1 MFAAP
6 VPALA
11 LTANVHTE
19 DYRQSTRSWQPMQQ
33 SFTVDAD
40 TGLIQPVRQ
49 CPSPN
54 RDARPPGE
62 EPRLIVLHGISL
74 PPGRFGGPEIEQL
87 FTNTLDWDAHPYFG
101 EIRGLEVST
110 HLLVRRDGSVVQFV
124 PFTERAWHAGDSC
137 FRRRSRCNDYSVGIE
152 LEGEDDVAY
161 EDAQYEALSPVLA
174 ALLRAYPAISAREIA
189 AHSDIAPGRK
199 TDPGPAF
206 DWLRLYDDL
215 NGQLA

>member
-1 MFAAP
+1 
-6 VPALA
+6 
-11 LTANVHTE
+11 
-19 DYRQSTRSWQPMQQ
+19 MQQ
-33 SFTVDAD
+33 SFTVNAD
-40 TGLIQPVRQ
+40 TGLIQPARQ
-49 CPSPN
+49 CLSTN
-54 RDARPPGE
+54 RDARPAGLEPG
-62 EPRLIVLHGISL
+62 LIVLHGISL

-124 PFTERAWHAGDSC
+124 PLEQRAWHAGASC
-137 FRRRSRCNDYSVGIE
+137 FRRRARCNDYSIGIE
-152 LEGEDDVAY
+152 LEGEDDVPY
-161 EDAQYEALSPVLA
+161 EAAQYAVLSPVLA